1 MVKDE
6 AWVMNGMGN
15 PTQNVVVAKSFT
27 FALETVSLYR
37 RLTDQKEY
45 ILSRQLLRSGTSI
58 GANVEEAQ
66 AAQTHADLITKMS
79 IALKEARETHY
90 WLRLLQQSQL
100 VSIDVSGPLGLADEL
115 VRILT
120 AIVKTAQTRA

>member
-1 MVKDE
+1 
-6 AWVMNGMGN
+6 MNGMGD

-27 FALETVSLYR
+27 FALETVSLHR

-45 ILSRQLLRSGTSI
+45 ILSRQRLRSGTSI

-90 WLRLLQQSQL
+90 WLRLLQQSQR

>member
-1 MVKDE
+1 
-6 AWVMNGMGN
+6 
-15 PTQNVVVAKSFT
+15 
-27 FALETVSLYR
+27 
-37 RLTDQKEY
+37 
-45 ILSRQLLRSGTSI
+45 
-58 GANVEEAQ
+58 
-66 AAQTHADLITKMS
+66 MS

-100 VSIDVSGPLGLADEL
+100 VSIDVSAPLGLADEL